1 MKSFLDVLECF
12 LVYWNNIIM
21 GLIVIE
27 GLDGAG
33 KSTQI
38 NRLSEYWVAHGHRC
52 RQLHFP
58 RADSSVYG
66 ELISRF
72 LRGEL
77 GDIYQVNPYLAALIY
92 AGDRFD
98 FKPTLE
104 RWLNEGD
111 MVLLDRYVYS
121 NVAYQCAKVKNE
133 EDKKTLREWI
143 LHMEFDYHGLPK
155 PDLNIFLDVP
165 FTFTRQKLENSRE
178 GSERQYLKGK
188 KDIHEADL
196 DFQEAVRESYL
207 SLLDT
212 DDFVK
217 IECSDIHAILSV
229 DQIFSKILN
238 VLNNHKSLSK

>member
-1 MKSFLDVLECF
+1 
-12 LVYWNNIIM
+12 M

-38 NRLSEYWVAHGHRC
+38 NRLNEHLVAQGYRC

-58 RADSSVYG
+58 RTDSPVYG
-66 ELISRF
+66 ELIARF

-77 GDIYQVNPYLAALIY
+77 GDIHQVNPYLVALMY

-104 RWLNEGD
+104 KWLDAGE

-121 NVAYQCAKVKNE
+121 NVAYQCAKISNK
-133 EDKKTLREWI
+133 EDSKALREWI
-143 LHMEFDYHGLPK
+143 LHLEFEYYGLPK

-165 FTFTRQKLENSRE
+165 FMFTRQKLTDNRD
-178 GSERQYLKGK
+178 GDERQYLQGK
-188 KDIHEADL
+188 RDIHEADL
-196 DFQEAVRESYL
+196 NFQESVRESYL
-207 SLLDT
+207 SLSDING
-212 DDFVK
+212 FVK
-217 IECSDIHAILSV
+217 IDCSGGQAILPIEQV
-229 DQIFSKILN
+229 FSKILN
-238 VLNNHKSLSK
+238 VLSEKLTNIK

>member
-1 MKSFLDVLECF
+1 
-12 LVYWNNIIM
+12 M
-21 GLIVIE
+21 GLMVIE

-38 NRLSEYWVAHGHRC
+38 NRLNEYLTARGYRC

-58 RADSSVYG
+58 RTDSPVYG

-77 GDIYQVNPYLAALIY
+77 GDIHQVNPYLVALIY

-104 RWLNEGD
+104 NWLKEGD

-121 NVAYQCAKVKNE
+121 NVAYQCAKRSNIDEIKA
-133 EDKKTLREWI
+133 LREWI
-143 LHMEFDYHGLPK
+143 LQLEFEYHHLPK

-165 FTFTRQKLENSRE
+165 FGFTRQKLNDNRE
-178 GSERQYLKGK
+178 GNERQYLCGK

-196 DFQEAVRESYL
+196 DFQEAVRKSYL
-207 SLLDT
+207 SLSDM

-217 IECSDIHAILSV
+217 IDCSDGHTILSV
-229 DQIFSKILN
+229 DQIFSKIINILN
-238 VLNNHKSLSK
+238 QKILIK

>member
-1 MKSFLDVLECF
+1 
-12 LVYWNNIIM
+12 M

-38 NRLSEYWVAHGHRC
+38 NRLSEYLSARGHSC
-52 RQLHFP
+52 RLLHFP
-58 RADSSVYG
+58 RTDSPVYG
-66 ELISRF
+66 ELIARF

-77 GDIYQVNPYLAALIY
+77 GDIHQVNPYLVALIY

-104 RWLNEGD
+104 NWLNSGD

-121 NVAYQCAKVKNE
+121 NVAYQCAKMGNNP
-133 EDKKTLREWI
+133 DCSALREWI
-143 LHMEFDYHGLPK
+143 LHLEFEYYQLPK

-165 FTFTRQKLENSRE
+165 FNFTRQKLTDDRKGN
-178 GSERQYLKGK
+178 ERQYLQGK

-196 DFQEAVRESYL
+196 DFQESVRASYL
-207 SLLDT
+207 SLSNLDG
-212 DDFVK
+212 FVK
-217 IECSDIHAILSV
+217 IDCSDGQEILPV
-229 DQIFSKILN
+229 DQIFSKIIS
-238 VLNNHKSLSK
+238 VLNEKLTCI

>member
-1 MKSFLDVLECF
+1 
-12 LVYWNNIIM
+12 M

-38 NRLSEYWVAHGHRC
+38 NRLNEYLTARGCRC

-58 RADSSVYG
+58 RTDSPVYG
-66 ELISRF
+66 ELVARF

-77 GDIYQVNPYLAALIY
+77 GDIHQVDPYLVALIY

-104 RWLNEGD
+104 SWLEVGD

-121 NVAYQCAKVKNE
+121 NVAYQCAKIRNE
-133 EDKKTLREWI
+133 EGCKALREWI
-143 LHMEFDYHGLPK
+143 LHLEFEYHRLPK

-165 FTFTRQKLENSRE
+165 FMFTRQKLTDSRE
-178 GSERQYLKGK
+178 GYERQYLQGK
-188 KDIHEADL
+188 RDIHEADL
-196 DFQEAVRESYL
+196 DFQERVRELYL
-207 SLLDT
+207 SLSDM
-212 DDFVK
+212 DDFAK
-217 IECSDIHAILSV
+217 IDCSDGEVILPV
-229 DQIFSKILN
+229 DQIFNNILS
-238 VLNNHKSLSK
+238 VLNKNFNKI

>member
-1 MKSFLDVLECF
+1 
-12 LVYWNNIIM
+12 M

-38 NRLSEYWVAHGHRC
+38 NRLNKHLATRGFRC

-58 RADSSVYG
+58 RTDSPVYG
-66 ELISRF
+66 ELIARF
-72 LRGEL
+72 LRGDL
-77 GDIYQVNPYLAALIY
+77 GDVYQVNPYLIALIY

-104 RWLNEGD
+104 TWLNDGD

-121 NVAYQCAKVKNE
+121 NVAYQCAKIKNKE
-133 EDKKTLREWI
+133 ESRALREWI
-143 LHMEFDYHGLPK
+143 LQLEFEYHALPK

-165 FTFTRQKLENSRE
+165 FMFTRQKLTDDRK
-178 GSERQYLKGK
+178 GTERKYLQGK

-196 DFQEAVRESYL
+196 EFQEQVRESYL
-207 SLLDT
+207 SMSDA
-212 DDFVK
+212 DAFVK
-217 IECSDIHAILSV
+217 IDCSDGHDILPV
-229 DQIFSKILN
+229 DKIFGLILN
-238 VLNNHKSLSK
+238 VLNDKITNLD

>member
-1 MKSFLDVLECF
+1 
-12 LVYWNNIIM
+12 M

-38 NRLSEYWVAHGHRC
+38 NRLNEYFTARGLCC

-58 RADSSVYG
+58 RTGSSVYG
-66 ELISRF
+66 DLIARF

-77 GDIYQVNPYLAALIY
+77 GEIHQVNPYLVALIY

-104 RWLNEGD
+104 NWLNAGD

-121 NVAYQCAKVKNE
+121 NVAYQCAKMGKVQDYNA
-133 EDKKTLREWI
+133 LQEWI
-143 LHMEFDYHGLPK
+143 LQLEFEYHQLPK

-165 FTFTRQKLENSRE
+165 FKFTHQNLTEYRE
-178 GSERQYLKGK
+178 GDEREYLRGK
-188 KDIHEADL
+188 KDIHEANL
-196 DFQEAVRESYL
+196 DFQGSVRAAYL
-207 SLLDT
+207 AMCDGDS
-212 DDFVK
+212 FVK
-217 IECSDIHAILSV
+217 IDCSDGIDILPV
-229 DQIFSKILN
+229 EKIFSKILN
-238 VLNNHKSLSK
+238 VLNEKLTCI